1 MEKWL
6 QEALDKEDD
15 EMFSNLKYTRQCL
28 VYLKLLAKE
37 YNLPFEETK
46 NMIDRFFVNYLNL
59 YETNPKEV
67 SRILKENNF
76 KERSALHEMLY
87 TFLDNEDSA
96 YLERA
101 PFVNSI
107 KKENGIYNI
116 ETKLGRISLKKAS
129 NHFMMTPSRFIFK
142 KTLTGMCF
150 DRTTEFINTNPE
162 YEAIVS
168 YLPNVFAGGYYHAY
182 AKKDDIIVDPA
193 CNGIFFN
200 GTGEIIEEGKIIYQT
215 TAEELKNESDDYD
228 YPKLLVAAIKNSRK
242 K

>member
-116 ETKLGRISLKKAS
+116 ETKLGRISLKK
-129 NHFMMTPSRFIFK
+129 
-142 KTLTGMCF
+142 L
-150 DRTTEFINTNPE
+150 
-162 YEAIVS
+162 V
-168 YLPNVFAGGYYHAY
+168 
-182 AKKDDIIVDPA
+182 II
-193 CNGIFFN
+193 
-200 GTGEIIEEGKIIYQT
+200 
-215 TAEELKNESDDYD
+215 L
-228 YPKLLVAAIKNSRK
+228 
-242 K
+242 